1 MVRLIDTH
9 CHLDFSV
16 FDKDR
21 SAILQNCKNL
31 SVQKIIVPGVQA
43 KGWSN
48 LLELCKQELML
59 YPALGL
65 HPCFMQQH
73 QPDELHRLEEYC
85 QSGELYAIG
94 EIGLDFR
101 FGQACRSGQVSQQEA
116 LKKDQTGR
124 EQQLFYFSAQLQ
136 LAEQYVLPV
145 LIHAVKSHQDVLA
158 RLKQHSSISGI
169 IHAYSGSY
177 EQAVEYL
184 KLGFKLGFGGA
195 YTYPRAKKLRA
206 LVSRLPLEAWVLETD
221 APDMSPESQ
230 YGQRNSPEYLP
241 EIARVFVS
249 LYDKPLA
256 AEQILEQLYQNTLSI
271 LPKLKNGLKTGLK
284 L

>member
-1 MVRLIDTH
+1 MVRLVDTH
-9 CHLDFSV
+9 CHLDFAV
-16 FDKDR
+16 FDEDR
-21 SAILQNCKNL
+21 SAILQNCKKQ
-31 SVQKIIVPGVQA
+31 SVQNIIVPGVQA
-43 KGWSN
+43 GGWLN

-65 HPCFMQQH
+65 YPCFMQQH
-73 QPDELHRLEEYC
+73 QPDDLHRLEDYC
-85 QSGELYAIG
+85 QSGDLYAIG

-101 FGQACRSGQVSQQEA
+101 FSQAYRSGQVSQQKA
-116 LKKDQTGR
+116 SKKDQTGR

-136 LAEQYVLPV
+136 LAEQYALPV
-145 LIHAVKSHQDVLA
+145 LIHAVKSHQDVLT

-195 YTYPRAKKLRA
+195 YTYSRAKKLRA

-221 APDMSPESQ
+221 APDMSPESH

-249 LYDKPLA
+249 LYDKPLV

-271 LPKLKNGLKTGLK
+271 LPKIKNGLKTGFK

>member
-1 MVRLIDTH
+1 MVRLVDTH

-16 FDKDR
+16 FDEDR
-21 SAILQNCKNL
+21 FVILQNCKKR
-31 SVQKIIVPGVQA
+31 SVQNIIVPGVQA
-43 KGWSN
+43 DGWSN
-48 LLELCKQELML
+48 LLDLCKQEHML

-65 HPCFMQQH
+65 HPCFIQQH
-73 QPDELHRLEEYC
+73 HHDDLHRLEDYC

-101 FGQACRSGQVSQQEA
+101 SDQACQQEA
-116 LKKDQTGR
+116 SKKVQTER
-124 EQQLFYFSAQLQ
+124 EQQFFYFSAQLQ
-136 LAEQYVLPV
+136 LAEQYTLPV

-158 RLKQHSSISGI
+158 EVKQHPSISGI

-177 EQAVEYL
+177 DQAVEYL

-221 APDMSPESQ
+221 APDMSPESH

-249 LYDKPLA
+249 LYDKRLA
-256 AEQILEQLYQNTLSI
+256 AEQVLEQLYQNTLSI
-271 LPKLKNGLKTGLK
+271 LPKFKNGHKAEITQ
-284 L
+284 

>member
-1 MVRLIDTH
+1 MVRLVDSH

-16 FDKDR
+16 FDEDR
-21 SAILQNCKNL
+21 SVILQNCKKR
-31 SVQKIIVPGVQA
+31 SVQSIIVPGVQA
-43 KGWSN
+43 GGWSN

-73 QPDELHRLEEYC
+73 HPDDLLRLEDYC

-94 EIGLDFR
+94 EIGLDY
-101 FGQACRSGQVSQQEA
+101 RSGHACQKEA
-116 LKKDQTGR
+116 LKKDQTDR

-136 LAEQYVLPV
+136 LAEQYALPV
-145 LIHAVKSHQDVLA
+145 LIHAVKSHQDVLTQV
-158 RLKQHSSISGI
+158 KQYPSISGI

-221 APDMSPESQ
+221 APDMSPESH

-249 LYDKPLA
+249 LYDKSLA
-256 AEQILEQLYQNTLSI
+256 TEQILEQLYQNTLSI
-271 LPKLKNGLKTGLK
+271 LPKVKKRA
-284 L
+284 